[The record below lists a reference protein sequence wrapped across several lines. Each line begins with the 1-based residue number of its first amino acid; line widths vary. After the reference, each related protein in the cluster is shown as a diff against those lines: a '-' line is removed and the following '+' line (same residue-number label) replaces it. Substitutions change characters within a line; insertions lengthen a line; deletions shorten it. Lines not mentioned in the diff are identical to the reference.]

1 MKLLANNLKQ
11 NFSKMY
17 PTLAK
22 LLDQTL
28 HAK

>member
-11 NFSKMY
+11 NFSKICS
-17 PTLAK
+17 TLAK
-22 LLDQTL
+22 LLDHIL